1 MKKEMVGISIFLGF
15 VLSAA
20 LALAAYHHQDEMDA
34 DKFLAIY
41 PDKAGTKLDHC
52 ALCHSGGQYEKKPGI
67 RIRLG
72 QNLTIARCVIAADN
86 TKKNQESG

>member
-1 MKKEMVGISIFLGF
+1 MKKEMLGIGIFLVF
-15 VLSAA
+15 VLSAG

-52 ALCHSGGQYEKKPGI
+52 ALCHSGEVVSGATTSLTMAEKI
-67 RIRLG
+67 RTLLRP
-72 QNLTIARCVIAADN
+72 
-86 TKKNQESG
+86 